1 MKNEYYKNLIRKVV
15 DCSENNNWDDAV
27 AEWYI
32 DDCEE
37 DFRCSSKCLCGKEN
51 IRYLYTIKNKH
62 NSITLFPI
70 GSSCINKF
78 GRNELREKTA
88 LIEGEFKLL
97 HAVEDGMYLSLSSEL
112 FSRKL
117 LLWLYQ
123 EGAFDTEYNNYKGTQ
138 DYEFMLKMFNKRD
151 KSSINAKQ
159 QKK

>member
-1 MKNEYYKNLIRKVV
+1 M
-15 DCSENNNWDDAV
+15 
-27 AEWYI
+27 
-32 DDCEE
+32 
-37 DFRCSSKCLCGKEN
+37 
-51 IRYLYTIKNKH
+51 
-62 NSITLFPI
+62 
-70 GSSCINKF
+70 
-78 GRNELREKTA
+78 REKTA

-159 QKK
+159 QKKINAILINSVKPFLRKKLAKKIR